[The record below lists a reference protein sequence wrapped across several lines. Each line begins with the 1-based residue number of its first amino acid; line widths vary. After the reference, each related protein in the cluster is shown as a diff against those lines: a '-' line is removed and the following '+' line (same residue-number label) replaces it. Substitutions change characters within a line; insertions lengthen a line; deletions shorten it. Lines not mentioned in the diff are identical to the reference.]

1 MKEQTALGD
10 DVVPLSNSL
19 GEHGEKILRRGFK
32 GQ

>member
-1 MKEQTALGD
+1 MKEQTALED

-19 GEHGEKILRRGFK
+19 GKQGEKILRGGFK